1 MIQKIGKNLSLK
13 ADSVYL
19 FNSEYQT
26 DVMYGEKVILSV
38 TDQDALWLNTEREKL
53 AKEYQSVVNNKILE
67 LKRNT
72 VYFRLPNGL
81 PCSSWYWSSNIS
93 CSN

>member
-53 AKEYQSVVNNKILE
+53 A
-67 LKRNT
+67 
-72 VYFRLPNGL
+72 
-81 PCSSWYWSSNIS
+81 
-93 CSN
+93 